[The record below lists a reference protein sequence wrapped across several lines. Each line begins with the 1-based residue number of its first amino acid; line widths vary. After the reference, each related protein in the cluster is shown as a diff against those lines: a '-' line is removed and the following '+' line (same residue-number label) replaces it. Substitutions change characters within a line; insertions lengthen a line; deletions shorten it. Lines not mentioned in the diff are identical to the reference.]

1 MRLLSHS
8 ETYSSWWTSG
18 GILARRLFR
27 RFEDGE
33 LDALR
38 AKGEGLLGGPPTT
51 SKSEGAGALKL
62 LLLVLPDVGGAGKPA
77 LLEARELRL
86 SFGGGMGDGA
96 LMVVVECGEG
106 RGRRGGVEVE
116 VRTR

>member
-1 MRLLSHS
+1 M
-8 ETYSSWWTSG
+8 
-18 GILARRLFR
+18 ARRLFR

-51 SKSEGAGALKL
+51 SKSEGSGALKL
-62 LLLVLPDVGGAGKPA
+62 LLLEFPIVGGAGKPA

-96 LMVVVECGEG
+96 LMD
-106 RGRRGGVEVE
+106 GG
-116 VRTR
+116 

>member
-1 MRLLSHS
+1 M
-8 ETYSSWWTSG
+8 
-18 GILARRLFR
+18 ARRLFR

-51 SKSEGAGALKL
+51 SKSEDAGALRL
-62 LLLVLPDVGGAGKPA
+62 LLFAFPMVGGAGKPA

-96 LMVVVECGEG
+96 LMSGVECENAGK
-106 RGRRGGVEVE
+106 EVE
-116 VRTR
+116 EGGEAERWSRKREREGE